1 MTQRTAGLL
10 KYDLYFQ
17 VTRCTKKS
25 VSVTMFLDKLY
36 RHRYCRVFSQTHIS
50 VERRAQSYR
59 LEKYSFHGPPLR
71 ESTHV

>member
-1 MTQRTAGLL
+1 MICIFKLHVVQ
-10 KYDLYFQ
+10 
-17 VTRCTKKS
+17 KKS

-36 RHRYCRVFSQTHIS
+36 RRRYCRVFSQTHIS
-50 VERRAQSYR
+50 VERQAQSYR